1 MENLDP
7 RLQEVYG
14 NFTTMRRLMA
24 RRLHKFS
31 DGQQL
36 PPSQAELLAV
46 IAREEPV
53 QLKDLAKHMQLTPG
67 AITQLVEPLE
77 QRGFIRR
84 EPSLTD
90 RRIITVVMTEAGFH
104 TMSAF
109 RKQHGDMMKHV
120 VSVLTDE
127 EIKTMLSIQGKM
139 IDFLK
144 HDIDADAQNKDQEA

>member
-1 MENLDP
+1 MKNLDP

-14 NFTTMRRLMA
+14 NYATMRRLMA

-31 DGQQL
+31 DGKQL
-36 PPSQAELLAV
+36 PASQAELLVV

-77 QRGFIRR
+77 QRGLIRR
-84 EPSLTD
+84 EPSTTD
-90 RRIITVVMTEAGFH
+90 RRIINVVMTEAGFH
-104 TMSAF
+104 SMAAC

-127 EIKTMLSIQGKM
+127 ELKTMLSIQGKM
-139 IDFLK
+139 IDFLE
-144 HDIDADAQNKDQEA
+144 HDIDTDTQSKDQEA